1 MMPSA
6 RGARTMGLSQQ
17 PFSEAWKVDSESR
30 RLQRAEKHAY
40 LKNEAERYFRG
51 ESDGPS
57 PWNGGFDG
65 KM

>member
-1 MMPSA
+1 
-6 RGARTMGLSQQ
+6 MGLSQQ